1 MTKPLYGTIVVPTDL
16 SEPSRQA
23 IHHAIRLAERVGARI
38 LLLYVVEDRLPAMIL
53 AHTNQSEQEILAK
66 HREVA
71 RGSLE
76 SLAAELAPAPPLEC
90 VVRQG
95 ASHEQIVGLAREIG
109 ADLIVMGMHGHG
121 FLRHALAGST
131 TERVLHHAPCPVLVV
146 GPERK
151 DG

>member
-1 MTKPLYGTIVVPTDL
+1 MREPLYGTIVVATDL

-23 IHHAIRLAERVGARI
+23 VRHAAGLAGALGGRI
-38 LLLYVVEDRLPAMIL
+38 VLVYVMEDLPAMIL
-53 AHTNQSEQEILAK
+53 AHTSQPEQEIQDK
-66 HREVA
+66 HREAARESLETVA
-71 RGSLE
+71 RELVPGGSV
-76 SLAAELAPAPPLEC
+76 EC

-95 ASHEQIVGLAREIG
+95 AGHQQIVALAQEIG
-109 ADLIVMGMHGHG
+109 ADLIVMAMHGHG

-146 GPERK
+146 SPEPA

>member
-1 MTKPLYGTIVVPTDL
+1 MTAPLYRTIVVPTDL

-23 IHHAIRLAERVGARI
+23 VRHAAELVERVGGRI
-38 LLLYVVEDRLPAMIL
+38 VLVHVVEDRLPAMIL
-53 AHTNQSEQEILAK
+53 AHTNQSEQEILDR
-66 HREVA
+66 HREAARRSIATVA
-71 RGSLE
+71 R
-76 SLAAELAPAPPLEC
+76 ELLPRSPVEC

-95 ASHEQIVGLAREIG
+95 ASHQQIVALAREIG

-121 FLRHALAGST
+121 FLTHALAGST

-146 GPERK
+146 GWRRG

>member
-16 SEPSRQA
+16 SEPSHQA
-23 IHHAIRLAERVGARI
+23 VHHASRLAERIGARM

-53 AHTNQSEQEILAK
+53 AHTNQSEEEILAK
-66 HREVA
+66 HREAA
-71 RGSLE
+71 RASLE
-76 SLAAELAPAPPLEC
+76 KLAGQLVPGAAVEC

-95 ASHEQIVGLAREIG
+95 SSHEQIVELAREVG
-109 ADLIVMGMHGHG
+109 ADLIVMAMHGHG